1 MNSTNKT
8 KPVLKMH
15 KPAKAPRVPLPKPLN
30 GNYMKEAGIGTKKG
44 GAIPMKRKRL
54 SKQIFVRFD

>member
-8 KPVLKMH
+8 KPVLKLH
-15 KPAKAPRVPLPKPLN
+15 KPAKAPKVPIPKPLDT
-30 GNYMKEAGIGTKKG
+30 NYMKEAGLATRKG

-54 SKQIFVRFD
+54 SK

>member
-15 KPAKAPRVPLPKPLN
+15 KPAKAPKVPIPKPLDT
-30 GNYMKEAGIGTKKG
+30 NYMKEAGLATRKG

-54 SKQIFVRFD
+54 SK